1 MNSRERVFAA
11 LQGKESDRVPKLEW
25 LIDPSVI
32 RQINPL
38 WSYMDLIDNSIEDVA
53 VALEDTRTRKINE
66 YTEIDEWGTVRCWT
80 AASGDVSFPIQP
92 SIQSKG
98 DLQNFL
104 PPDPLASYRFDTL
117 KRLVKKFQHHKA
129 ICFFA
134 HDAWEY
140 PAAIRGE
147 ANLLMDFLLDPD
159 FAKEVINMTVDY
171 QVSLIEHAI
180 ELGAEII
187 ATGDDYC
194 STRGPV
200 MSPKHFEEFILPGL
214 QRVVET
220 AKKHGAFF
228 VKHTDGNVWPIL
240 DLIVDTG
247 IDAFNPIQPDVMD
260 IREVKKRY
268 GDRIA
273 LIGNIDCGD
282 LLCHASP
289 SQVEDVVRQT
299 IQDAGFGGGYIIS
312 SSNSVHA
319 GVKADNYLAM
329 LKAVEKYGSYPL

>member
-1 MNSRERVFAA
+1 MDSRERVFAA
-11 LQGKESDRVPKLEW
+11 LQRKEPDRLPKLEW

-32 RQINPL
+32 RQINPQ
-38 WSYMDLIDNSIEDVA
+38 WSYIDLIDNSIEDVA
-53 VALEDTRTRKINE
+53 VAIEDTKARKINE
-66 YTEIDEWGTVRCWT
+66 RTEVDEWGITRCWT
-80 AASGDVSFPIQP
+80 ASSGDVSFPIQP
-92 SIQSKG
+92 SIRSKE
-98 DLQNFL
+98 DLKTFL
-104 PPDPLASYRFDTL
+104 PPDPLASYRFDAL
-117 KRLVKKFQHHKA
+117 KKLIRKFHHKKA

-159 FAKEVINMTVDY
+159 FAKQIINMTVDY
-171 QVSLIEHAI
+171 QVRLIEHAI

-194 STRGPV
+194 STKGPV
-200 MSPKHFEEFILPGL
+200 MSPEHFKEFILPGL

-220 AKKHGAFF
+220 AKKHGVFF
-228 VKHTDGNVWPIL
+228 IKHTDGNVWPIL
-240 DLIVDTG
+240 DLIVDIG

-260 IREVKKRY
+260 IKEVKKQY

-273 LIGNIDCGD
+273 LIGNIDCGN
-282 LLCHASP
+282 LLSFAST

-299 IQDAGFGGGYIIS
+299 IQDIGPGGG
-312 SSNSVHA
+312 
-319 GVKADNYLAM
+319 
-329 LKAVEKYGSYPL
+329 